1 MLFDV
6 LLPIADVYGDVSLV
20 IAWYLRG
27 HYLYALAMAIPMF
40 LNYIFS
46 SYKWWSFEEWKHKW
60 WSWIL
65 VVFQLWQPW
74 RALKVIFLLYKK
86 DDKAQAKKKEMMRE
100 VSSIEPFV
108 ESVPTVFIMTAL
120 WVHGLGHNRYP
131 WNRYEFNSGFC
142 DDAGPFIRTG
152 NNTNLSVQEH
162 NFCAIF
168 GGFGG
173 HWLFFTSYGISLFAA
188 SLGIT
193 KFLQHGRC
201 AILSTNGT
209 LGGLLTGRFS
219 TVFIVTLL
227 ALSSKVIMIGGLTRM
242 AGKGLTLY
250 FSALF
255 VSLCV
260 IPNLV
265 LAIVGIAKVTGFNK
279 RLFEIMFEYPAIFLL
294 PVFSNFA
301 IGPRRLF
308 TLSNAQEKGSQNDLI
323 VSIPLTGLNTAV
335 TLICYI
341 IAIYIADSLTLKTHS
356 TLRRFSDNLVPA
368 VGLTLIFTIV
378 SLYPDK
384 CCCPGY
390 CPSSCF
396 EVHCDHIDTAK
407 PIKDIERV

>member
-6 LLPIADVYGDVSLV
+6 LLPIADVYGDASII

-27 HYLYALAMAIPMF
+27 HYLYALAIAIPMF

-46 SYKWWSFEEWKHKW
+46 SYKWWSFEECQNKW

-65 VVFQLWQPW
+65 VAFQVWQPW

-86 DDKAQAKKKEMMRE
+86 DDRAHDKKKEMMRE

-131 WNRYEFNSGFC
+131 WNRYEFNYEFC
-142 DDAGPFIRTG
+142 DNAGPFIRIG
-152 NNTNLSVQEH
+152 NDTILSVQEH

-201 AILSTNGT
+201 AMLSTNGT
-209 LGGLLTGRFS
+209 LGGLLTCRFR
-219 TVFIVTLL
+219 TVFITTML
-227 ALSSKVIMIGGLTRM
+227 ALSSKILMIGVLTRM
-242 AGKGLTLY
+242 AGEDLTLY
-250 FSALF
+250 FSVLF
-255 VSLCV
+255 VLLCV
-260 IPNLV
+260 IPNLS
-265 LAIVGIAKVTGFNK
+265 LAIVGIGKVTGFNK
-279 RLFEIMFEYPAIFLL
+279 KLFEIMFEYPAIFLL

-301 IGPRRLF
+301 IGPRRLLNF
-308 TLSNAQEKGSQNDLI
+308 SNSQKKGTQSYLI
-323 VSIPLTGLNTAV
+323 VSIPLTVLNTA
-335 TLICYI
+335 
-341 IAIYIADSLTLKTHS
+341 
-356 TLRRFSDNLVPA
+356 
-368 VGLTLIFTIV
+368 
-378 SLYPDK
+378 
-384 CCCPGY
+384 
-390 CPSSCF
+390 
-396 EVHCDHIDTAK
+396 
-407 PIKDIERV
+407 